1 MIELRIIYKS
11 NPDFETTKYFETG
24 KELQAFIRHKK
35 LTYPGTRLGGFF
47 GRTLI
52 VNG

>member
-24 KELQAFIRHKK
+24 KELNAFIKHKK

>member
-1 MIELRIIYKS
+1 MIELRIIYRS
-11 NPDFETTKYFETG
+11 TPDFVTTKYFESG

-35 LTYPGTRLGGFF
+35 ITYPGTKLGGFF